1 MPLKFSLESGR
12 VSITISRHPERKASG
27 TSASVFWEQ
36 GALQFFFFFFEV
48 RLKKKMEVKASR
60 EVQFQNNLRLPELI
74 TFGELQSI

>member
-36 GALQFFFFFFEV
+36 GARQCFFFFEV